1 MLSDVS
7 GTVSLR
13 NLRSAVSSKGSIS
26 KMKVTIEIDC
36 TPVEARSF
44 MGLPDVTG
52 LNDHL
57 VKEMQSRIDANL
69 HMLQPEELLKNW
81 MSFGGQAQEGFM
93 KLMQAAAA
101 RNRG

>member
-1 MLSDVS
+1 
-7 GTVSLR
+7 
-13 NLRSAVSSKGSIS
+13 
-26 KMKVTIEIDC
+26 MKVTIEIDC

-44 MGLPDVTG
+44 MGLPDVTA

-57 VKEMQSRIDANL
+57 VNEMQNRIDANIN
-69 HMLQPEELLKNW
+69 MLQPEELLKNW

-101 RNRG
+101 RGQGR